1 MYRYCVLL
9 ELGLDGCEVRLCG
22 LCAFVRPRVP
32 CVPCVSR
39 LPPVSFYRY
48 SYFVVEGMR
57 LLYLLLIISVDQI
70 VSHQRRRSQH
80 RIREERGSKIAFGVF
95 MGCGAYFGSGQ
106 LYTTWQPGGMAYR
119 PIRRQLLSPNQR
131 AAASFAGAAFGIT
144 VARQLLASH
153 GNGERFALWVG
164 RVPVALQDLVDDAL
178 LRLKAK
184 RLELERQR
192 REAERKAWLREN
204 TRRATIVRPQ

>member
-1 MYRYCVLL
+1 MYHLRQSAVYAPSLVAF
-9 ELGLDGCEVRLCG
+9 EVP
-22 LCAFVRPRVP
+22 V
-32 CVPCVSR
+32 
-39 LPPVSFYRY
+39 PPVSFYGIHT
-48 SYFVVEGMR
+48 FVVEGMR
-57 LLYLLLIISVDQI
+57 LLYWLLIISVDQI

-164 RVPVALQDLVDDAL
+164 RGPVALQDLVEDAL

>member
-1 MYRYCVLL
+1 M
-9 ELGLDGCEVRLCG
+9 
-22 LCAFVRPRVP
+22 
-32 CVPCVSR
+32 
-39 LPPVSFYRY
+39 SFYRIHT
-48 SYFVVEGMR
+48 FVVEGIR

-144 VARQLLASH
+144 AARQLLASH

-164 RVPVALQDLVDDAL
+164 RGPVALQDLVEDAL

>member
-1 MYRYCVLL
+1 
-9 ELGLDGCEVRLCG
+9 
-22 LCAFVRPRVP
+22 
-32 CVPCVSR
+32 
-39 LPPVSFYRY
+39 
-48 SYFVVEGMR
+48 MR

-144 VARQLLASH
+144 AARQLLASH